1 MQIIYVVYIVAFP
14 LISNTQAGGPA
25 ADLEI
30 LMRDYRWFA
39 PFYVVGIL
47 LLYYLFWETMKVVS
61 KVGAPGSASKG
72 NIPQFSL
79 NDPRMIILVFGLL
92 FGFTLIWLYPI
103 TAYDLFLYVLRG
115 RVWAIYGESP
125 MLTPITQFPNDPH
138 LDFGGEFA
146 NNLSNYGPLW
156 EILVQG
162 PFRLGT
168 NAMVPGSVSLKLI
181 VLLAYLLSAILIGWF
196 AVPQGSKNSSL
207 AALTFFAWNPLIL
220 MQGLGNGH
228 NDLVFMLFMVLGLV
242 LWQRNWW
249 AVAAAALTFAV
260 LAKVAAI
267 FFLPLF
273 GVVLLRNEPTWQGR
287 VLKGLGAIAI
297 GGILALI
304 TYAIVGPLSE
314 TLQGM
319 STLNTR
325 RGFAIASG
333 TRMVLRE
340 AIPRNIAEPIP
351 RTTGSYIF
359 VLFYGWLL
367 WQLWRKKLTLVTA
380 AHLLQKDVLVVAQP
394 HTFFVQIN
402 GYVWR

>member
-1 MQIIYVVYIVAFP
+1 MTAQTVTDSSKPAFQTPTAPFVRIFLIGIVMQIIYVVYIVAFP

-196 AVPQGSKNSSL
+196 AVPQGSKN
-207 AALTFFAWNPLIL
+207 
-220 MQGLGNGH
+220 
-228 NDLVFMLFMVLGLV
+228 
-242 LWQRNWW
+242 
-249 AVAAAALTFAV
+249 
-260 LAKVAAI
+260 
-267 FFLPLF
+267 
-273 GVVLLRNEPTWQGR
+273 
-287 VLKGLGAIAI
+287 
-297 GGILALI
+297 
-304 TYAIVGPLSE
+304 
-314 TLQGM
+314 
-319 STLNTR
+319 
-325 RGFAIASG
+325 
-333 TRMVLRE
+333 
-340 AIPRNIAEPIP
+340 AIP
-351 RTTGSYIF
+351 
-359 VLFYGWLL
+359 
-367 WQLWRKKLTLVTA
+367 
-380 AHLLQKDVLVVAQP
+380 QKSA
-394 HTFFVQIN
+394 
-402 GYVWR
+402 GK